1 MSGWLSI
8 ALRRRRLVMSVD
20 HRREWASETSTE
32 RVEASAASLIVC
44 DMWDRH
50 WSSGA
55 ASRVELLA
63 PRVDEF
69 CRRMRSAG
77 VLIVHAPSETVGAYR
92 DGEARARVPDCAQ
105 AQAVRH
111 LELPPLPVT
120 CDNGGS
126 DTDDEY
132 PPDTAVWTRQH
143 PAIWID
149 EGVDGISDD
158 RPKIASYLIAN
169 KRQVVLMVGVHANL
183 CVLDRSFGLPALVGF
198 GLQPVLVSDLRIRCT
213 TPRLHRT

>member
-1 MSGWLSI
+1 M
-8 ALRRRRLVMSVD
+8 
-20 HRREWASETSTE
+20 
-32 RVEASAASLIVC
+32 
-44 DMWDRH
+44 
-50 WSSGA
+50 
-55 ASRVELLA
+55 
-63 PRVDEF
+63 
-69 CRRMRSAG
+69 
-77 VLIVHAPSETVGAYR
+77 
-92 DGEARARVPDCAQ
+92 
-105 AQAVRH
+105 
-111 LELPPLPVT
+111 T

-158 RPKIASYLIAN
+158 GPKIASYLIAN

-198 GLQPVLVSDLRIRCT
+198 GLQPVLVSDLTDTMYDPATAPYVSHETGTELVIGYIEAFIAPT
-213 TPRLHRT
+213 TRSDAVKVIPEN